1 MNGAPL
7 HPSWR
12 DYRRRWWIAVGILL
26 TYLPVAGTGAIL
38 LTKATGSDTPGAALA
53 VGWMVAYAVAGWRLA
68 SFRCP
73 SCGEQF
79 NCRKVRFV
87 FGAYR
92 PFARRC
98 VHCGLPKWQAP
109 T

>member
-7 HPSWR
+7 HPAWR
-12 DYRRRWWIAVGILL
+12 EYRRRWWIAVGILL
-26 TYLPVAGTGAIL
+26 TYLPVAGAGAIL
-38 LTKATGSDTPGAALA
+38 LKKATGSETPGAVLA
-53 VGWMVAYAVAGWRLA
+53 VSWMLAYLAAVWRLS

-79 NCRKVRFV
+79 HYRKRWFA
-87 FGAYR
+87 FGAYN

-109 T
+109 A